1 MIEIILIVLKEC
13 KNMSSKNLGKIDAK
27 DVGIFVKFVEE
38 AYVSSTLDGKLYF
51 SSSTYFRDHEAKYKD
66 KKMGDVNDPYES
78 SDGYVM
84 RTDEIFIRMEGQQKI
99 FRLPVK
105 KVEINFKTVKPY
117 GICSFMYLSF
127 FDFEEDPTISLK
139 VKEKI
144 KEEFHV
150 KNNLKVFRLKPEV
163 IDQLKKFQRIEEKNK
178 HAKCVPLI
186 FSNNE
191 LLRTVQ
197 NPKNSM
203 GYGLVDYHDF
213 HKEVEIDE
221 IHDYSKKPD
230 VAVLFNKDISYAGQR
245 EYRLIKNISKDS
257 KGELFNYP
265 GLKGHIFKSSISDI
279 EQRKLLIGYDGSDL
293 FVKDK

>member
-1 MIEIILIVLKEC
+1 
-13 KNMSSKNLGKIDAK
+13 MSKDLEKINAK
-27 DVGIFVKFVEE
+27 DIGIFVKFVEE
-38 AYVSSTLDGKLYF
+38 SYVSSTLDGKLYF
-51 SSSTYFRDHEAKYKD
+51 ASSTYFRDHEAKYKD

-84 RTDEIFIRMEGQQKI
+84 RTDEIFIRMEGQSKI
-99 FRLPVK
+99 VRLPIK
-105 KVEINFKTVKPY
+105 KVGINFKTVKPY

-150 KNNLKVFRLKPEV
+150 KNNLKIFRLKPEV

-191 LLRTVQ
+191 FLRVIR
-197 NPKNSM
+197 NPKNGM
-203 GYGLVDYHDF
+203 GYGLINYHNF
-213 HKEVEIDE
+213 HKEIEMDKIP
-221 IHDYSKKPD
+221 DYSKKPD

-245 EYRLIKNISKDS
+245 EYRLIKNTSKDS

-265 GLKGHIFKSSISDI
+265 ELKGHIFKSSLSYL
-279 EQRKLLIGYDGSDL
+279 EQLRILIGYEGPDL

>member
-1 MIEIILIVLKEC
+1 MIETDDTILKGCRKV
-13 KNMSSKNLGKIDAK
+13 SKNIEKIDAK
-27 DVGIFVKFVEE
+27 DIGIFVKFVEE
-38 AYVSSTLDGKLYF
+38 SYVSSTLDGKLYF
-51 SSSTYFRDHEAKYKD
+51 ASSTYFRDHEAKYKD
-66 KKMGDVNDPYES
+66 EKMGDVNDPYES

-105 KVEINFKTVKPY
+105 KVGINFKTVKSY

-150 KNNLKVFRLKPEV
+150 KNNLKIFRLKPEV
-163 IDQLKKFQRIEEKNK
+163 IDQLKKFQKIEEKNK

-191 LLRTVQ
+191 LLRVVQ
-197 NPKNSM
+197 NLKNSM
-203 GYGLVDYHDF
+203 GYGLVNYHDF

-221 IHDYSKKPD
+221 IPDYSKKPD

-257 KGELFNYP
+257 KGELFNYLE
-265 GLKGHIFKSSISDI
+265 LKGHIFKSSISDL
-279 EQRKLLIGYDGSDL
+279 EQRRLLIGYHGSDL
-293 FVKDK
+293 FVEDK